1 MGRGLEN
8 GYGNRGFFA
17 SHFMIMSMNGVW
29 VIYLSMDN
37 AEAIEP
43 TISNVA
49 RSVDVKNSTCIG

>member
-1 MGRGLEN
+1 
-8 GYGNRGFFA
+8 
-17 SHFMIMSMNGVW
+17 MIMSMNGVW

-49 RSVDVKNSTCIG
+49 RSVDGENSTCIGQL